1 MRKIKNSS
9 SRVLALGEAVILF
22 VAILLISSV
31 KVRASPA
38 ENGHEGAPGLDL
50 VNPGGSADRSTFKR
64 FQVDLFGSFSTLAPS
79 DLNLLVDH
87 DNKIQE
93 FFFDSYFTHLQGTGE
108 VSSWTKSQ
116 EGNRRK
122 IKSAFQ
128 LGFRLKYYLN
138 DTLGV
143 SIGLRYLSGKRA
155 SDPEFQYTRN
165 ETAGDRQIEYL
176 SFSPYSLSA
185 KAFIPLVGVHAM
197 KKMKAL
203 LIEGFFS
210 AGPIFAEC
218 EYLAEWKYAWR
229 IVGEDYDF
237 DPFETEGILE
247 EKGKGT
253 GLSLDLGGR
262 VQYPLFSGLGVFLE
276 GGYSYQVVKK
286 ISGPGREHRGEIN
299 DAWDGTWGVLKE
311 TVTAPW
317 GTLES
322 EFPTNYWPEA
332 SPAAKIR
339 DFALDLSGFQI
350 RLGLSVR
357 L

>member
-22 VAILLISSV
+22 VSILLISSV
-31 KVRASPA
+31 KVPASPVKK
-38 ENGHEGAPGLDL
+38 GHQEAPGVEN
-50 VNPGGSADRSTFKR
+50 VNPGETSDRGYHKR

-93 FFFDSYFTHLQGTGE
+93 FFYDSYFAHLQGTGE

-116 EGNRRK
+116 EGNRNK

-128 LGFRLKYYLN
+128 LGFRLRYYLN
-138 DTLGV
+138 DTLAV
-143 SIGLRYLSGKRA
+143 SIGLRYLSGRRA
-155 SDPEFQYTRN
+155 SNLEFEYTRN
-165 ETAGDRQIEYL
+165 ETAGDRQTEYL
-176 SFSPYSLSA
+176 SYSPYSLSA
-185 KAFIPLVGVHAM
+185 TAIIPQLGVHVMKNIKAFLV
-197 KKMKAL
+197 
-203 LIEGFFS
+203 EGFFS

-218 EYLAEWKYAWR
+218 QYLAEWKYAWR

-247 EKGKGT
+247 EKGKGM
-253 GLSLDLGGR
+253 GLSIDLGGR

-299 DAWDGTWGVLKE
+299 DAWDGTWGVKKE

-322 EFPTNYWPEA
+322 EFPTNYWPEGSA
-332 SPAAKIR
+332 DAKIR